1 MVLTEAAVLEAF
13 AADVL
18 AAAAMAPADARTVAT
33 CLVEANLRGVDS
45 HGVLRL
51 IQYVDTIRR
60 GEVLPAPSV
69 AVVDRQPGRV
79 LVDAGGGY
87 GYVPTLLACDLA
99 VEMARERGAGLGAV
113 RNSHHFGMAAIYAAR
128 IARAPMI
135 GVVFTNTSPI
145 MAPPGVTRPIVGNNP
160 IAVSIPRR
168 ADPPILLDMA
178 LSQTAFGRVRLAAA
192 EGREIPLG
200 WALDREGKPTTDARR
215 ALEAELLSPVGAYK
229 GLGLAIVIDVLAG
242 VLTGSPFGQAATGH
256 ANPAG
261 GSGHWAIAL
270 VPSLFVD
277 ESRFFAD
284 VEQLVDELKAAGSDD
299 QPVLLPGEPEARVA
313 AARRRDGVPLSDEL
327 SGQLAALAAEL
338 GVTVPQALS
347 ARSR

>member
-1 MVLTEAAVLEAF
+1 MVLTQASVLGAF

-18 AAAAMAPADARTVAT
+18 AAAGMPIAGARTVAA
-33 CLVEANLRGVDS
+33 CLVDANLRGVDS

-60 GEVLPAPSV
+60 GEVEPAPSV
-69 AVVDRQPGRV
+69 EVVDRQPGRV
-79 LVDAGGGY
+79 LIDAGGGY
-87 GYVPTLLACDLA
+87 GYAPMLLACDLA
-99 VEMARERGAGLGAV
+99 VEMARERGAGLAGV
-113 RNSHHFGMAAIYAAR
+113 RNSHHFGMAATYAAR
-128 IARAPMI
+128 IAGARMI

-145 MAPPGVTRPIVGNNP
+145 MAPPGVTRALVGNNP

-200 WALDREGKPTTDARR
+200 WALDREGRPTTDAKR
-215 ALEAELLSPVGAYK
+215 ALEAELLSPVGMYK
-229 GLGLAIVIDVLAG
+229 GFGLAIVIDVLAG
-242 VLTGSPFGQAATGH
+242 VFTGSPFGQAATGH
-256 ANPAG
+256 GNLAG
-261 GSGHWAIAL
+261 GSGHCALAL

-277 ESRFFAD
+277 ESQFLAD
-284 VEQLVDELKAAGSDD
+284 VERLVAELKAAGSDD

-313 AARRRDGVPLSDEL
+313 DARRRDGIPLSEEL
-327 SGQLAALAAEL
+327 SAQLAALAAGL
-338 GVTVPQALS
+338 RVTVPSAL
-347 ARSR
+347 AG